1 MYCRYCGTMIGEGAH
16 FCKCCGQPIVWQA
29 QAAGA
34 GVGAGTAAGAAAG
47 AANGNVY
54 FNNQP
59 QSQIRKN
66 YEGLQWR
73 DFTKLMLLCVL
84 TFGIYNLYMIY
95 QLTSQANALEDEE
108 PKSPAVQTLLCALV
122 PLYFCYWCYMNAKK
136 LSTML
141 ERTTGEK
148 GDYTIVSLILSI
160 ASLGVGAI
168 LIMQLMIN
176 KMLRDPKATSDNAV
190 KSVIIAIVVQVGLA
204 IVIALIGGAIAS
216 SAVGGYELSN
226 PYSTMIFLQ

>member
-1 MYCRYCGTMIGEGAH
+1 MYCRYCGAQLSEEAR

-34 GVGAGTAAGAAAG
+34 GAAGAAAS
-47 AANGNVY
+47 AANGNY
-54 FNNQP
+54 FNNRGP
-59 QSQIRKN
+59 SHTWAN
-66 YEGLQWR
+66 YDGLQWR

-95 QLTSQANALEDEE
+95 QLTKQANALEDEE
-108 PKSPAVQTLLCALV
+108 PKSPAVQTLLCALI
-122 PLYFCYWCYMNAKK
+122 PLYFCYWCYMNAQK

-168 LIMQLMIN
+168 LIMQLMVN

-204 IVIALIGGAIAS
+204 ILIALIAGAIGS
-216 SAVGGYELSN
+216 SAAAGYEIGD
-226 PYSTMIFLQ
+226 PYSAMMFLQ